1 MVRFTTMLPNLS
13 KRCVQT
19 IVIITLL
26 ATLAG
31 ITTGCTDFQQ
41 YPPPPEPPV
50 ETTPPKAPTTITTAD
65 SAIMVVYEHLL
76 AQAEGYKAKT
86 YLADFYATCD
96 NWTATSELLKDGT
109 SVWHVV
115 VDMTQTRH
123 WRERLY
129 WQQAGWLVLRDG
141 KVIPSNRFK
150 ANALRIEADLQ
161 ELSLPPLAPP
171 GKLEEE

>member
-1 MVRFTTMLPNLS
+1 MLPSLS
-13 KRCVQT
+13 KRCVQA

-31 ITTGCTDFQQ
+31 VATGCADFQ
-41 YPPPPEPPV
+41 PAPPPEPAEKPV
-50 ETTPPKAPTTITTAD
+50 VPKAPTTITTAD

-76 AQAEGYKAKT
+76 AQAEGYKAKV

-109 SVWHVV
+109 SMWHVV

-129 WQQAGWLVLRDG
+129 WQQASWLVLRDG
-141 KVIPSNRFK
+141 KTIPSNDFK

-161 ELSLPPLAPP
+161 ELSLPPPTPP

>member
-1 MVRFTTMLPNLS
+1 MLLS
-13 KRCVQT
+13 FKKQHMKAV
-19 IVIITLL
+19 VITTLL

-31 ITTGCTDFQQ
+31 VATGCADFQ
-41 YPPPPEPPV
+41 PAPTPEPAEKPV
-50 ETTPPKAPTTITTAD
+50 VPKAPTTITTITTAD

-109 SVWHVV
+109 SMWHVV

-123 WRERLY
+123 WRERPY
-129 WQQAGWLVLRDG
+129 WQQASWLVLRDG
-141 KVIPSNRFK
+141 KVIPSNDFK

-161 ELSLPPLAPP
+161 ELSLPPVAPP

>member
-1 MVRFTTMLPNLS
+1 MLPSLNNQCM
-13 KRCVQT
+13 KAV
-19 IVIITLL
+19 VIITLL

-31 ITTGCTDFQQ
+31 VATGCADFQPA
-41 YPPPPEPPV
+41 PPPQPAEKPV
-50 ETTPPKAPTTITTAD
+50 VPKAPTTITTAD

-76 AQAEGYKAKT
+76 AQAEGYEAKT

-109 SVWHVV
+109 SMWHVV
-115 VDMTQTRH
+115 VDMTQIRH

-129 WQQAGWLVLRDG
+129 WEQASWLVLRDG